1 MMNVEFARLAL
12 TELRIAAVDQSYLRT
27 SNRRILEAMTIN
39 EELRNLGYTLT
50 PDGIRILSKSSNP
63 KDLLDLI
70 RSADGDVKAKP
81 MYPNF
86 PNQVM
91 NMDEAT
97 FRLHQLIH
105 YFSTYGVEWLTGEDV
120 DKGWRPNVEDTE
132 KTVKDETLLNAK
144 VIELV
149 SPEPFCTFGSV
160 CYVRI
165 VTKHERMTDK
175 ERQLIRYALPEVDSI
190 TMTETT
196 VPFKQNLL
204 DICNSIIDSSMNS
217 DNKRSLLWA
226 VCQHSGD
233 VWKILDYILT
243 RHDFHLK
250 TSQKRMFVKL
260 LESYDIA
267 DFRSNLILSNKK
279 GERVKLML
287 SYLDYGVYSRSA
299 DHKKAVSD
307 LYAGRLRSWEAE
319 VKSLIE
325 KHDPFG
331 PVYATSHP
339 GTALRWITYMLRN
352 GYTVDDILRAF
363 DGHEFYL
370 STQTLVTVINK
381 FTTRMNAE
389 SECSIINALKLLVGE
404 EGEAGKVIS
413 ICKTLLRRKFKAI
426 FWKYSGKKVYIDDS
440 GFDLD
445 SSVILAN
452 DKSAEGGYVR
462 SGIAYRIPENV
473 ERMRFFCYWNDPK
486 RVDIDLHAYALTI
499 QKQFWDI
506 PSTPEIHHIGWNA
519 DFARD
524 GVVTSG
530 DLTDS
535 DSAEYIDMAFDS
547 GDNNIHVKKV
557 LTEISLFNY
566 CDIGTFKDVE
576 TCFVGMQAVKELG
589 EEVKLYNPENC
600 FFKHFLTTKCTQMFY
615 GIVDLEKRTVTF
627 LGDLDMS
634 TSHAGSLLKRDA
646 INGLPIKE
654 YLEMFLSEHSAKIVK
669 DREQADVVI
678 VMEKPVEKNEIS
690 LIDNN
695 FFMDL

>member
-12 TELRIAAVDQSYLRT
+12 TELRIAAVDQQYLRT
-27 SNRRILEAMTIN
+27 SNKRILEAMTIN

-105 YFSTYGVEWLTGEDV
+105 YFSTYGIEWLTGEDV
-120 DKGWRPNVEDTE
+120 DKGWCPNVEDTE

-160 CYVRI
+160 CYARI

-175 ERQLIRYALPEVDSI
+175 ERQLIRYALPEVDGI
-190 TMTETT
+190 TMIGTP

-204 DICNSIIDSSMNS
+204 DICNSIVDSTMTSNE
-217 DNKRSLLWA
+217 KKKLLGA

-233 VWKILDYILT
+233 VWKILDYVLT

-260 LESYDIA
+260 LESYSIA

-299 DHKKAVSD
+299 DHKKAVGD

-319 VKSLIE
+319 VKALIE

-331 PVYATSHP
+331 PAYAASHP

-363 DGHEFYL
+363 NDREHYL
-370 STQTLVTVINK
+370 STQTLVTIINK
-381 FTTRMNAE
+381 FTERMLAE
-389 SECSIINALKLLVGE
+389 SECSIINDLTLLVGE

-413 ICKTLLRRKFKAI
+413 ICKSLLQRKFKAI
-426 FWKYSGKKVYIDDS
+426 FWKYNGKKVYIDGT
-440 GFDLD
+440 GFDLA
-445 SSVILAN
+445 SSVILTN

-486 RVDIDLHAYALTI
+486 RVDIDLHAYTLADVYGSSVI
-499 QKQFWDI
+499 R
-506 PSTPEIHHIGWNA
+506 HIGWNA
-519 DFARD
+519 DFKMD

-530 DLTDS
+530 DLTFS

-547 GDNNIHVKKV
+547 GDSNVRVKKV
-557 LTEISLFNY
+557 LTEISLFNQY
-566 CDIGTFKDVE
+566 EIGTFKDIE

-589 EEVKLYNPENC
+589 EDVKLYNPENC
-600 FFKHFLTTKCTQMFY
+600 FFKHFLTTKCTKMFY

-627 LGDLDMS
+627 LGDLDMCG
-634 TSHAGSLLKRDA
+634 SHAESLLKRDT
-646 INGLPIKE
+646 NEGLSIKE
-654 YLEMFLSEHSAKIVK
+654 YLEMFLSEQSAKIVR